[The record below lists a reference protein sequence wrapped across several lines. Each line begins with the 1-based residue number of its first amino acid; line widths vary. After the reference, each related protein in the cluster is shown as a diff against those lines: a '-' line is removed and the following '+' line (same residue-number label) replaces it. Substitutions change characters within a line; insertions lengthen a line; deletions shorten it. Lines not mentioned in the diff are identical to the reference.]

1 MAFQQFRTRNR
12 DPLSLEMLWDHDGMT
27 HLHENDEGRPVLRLR
42 VMRGDDIV
50 FGPGK
55 AALLESIE
63 QTGSILAAGK
73 AMGMSYKRAWQLV
86 ETMNRLF
93 REPVVERMR
102 GGADRGGARLTEA
115 GVQAL
120 ALYRRMQD
128 DAKAASAGSMAEL
141 EHMLVDP

>member
-1 MAFQQFRTRNR
+1 
-12 DPLSLEMLWDHDGMT
+12 MT
-27 HLHENDEGRPVLRLR
+27 HLHEADEGEPVLRLR

-86 ETMNRLF
+86 ETMNRVF

-102 GGADRGGARLTEA
+102 GGADRGGAKLTPSGE
-115 GVQAL
+115 QAL
-120 ALYRRMQD
+120 ALYRHIQEQ
-128 DAKAASAGSMAEL
+128 AKSVSRASMAEL
-141 EHMLVDP
+141 KDMLVDP

>member
-1 MAFQQFRTRNR
+1 
-12 DPLSLEMLWDHDGMT
+12 MT
-27 HLHENDEGRPVLRLR
+27 HLHENEEGRPVLRLR

>member
-1 MAFQQFRTRNR
+1 
-12 DPLSLEMLWDHDGMT
+12 MT
-27 HLHENDEGRPVLRLR
+27 HLHEDDEGRPVLRLR

-55 AALLESIE
+55 ALLLESIE

-102 GGADRGGARLTEA
+102 GGADRGGARLTET
-115 GVQAL
+115 GMQAL
-120 ALYRRMQD
+120 ALYRRIQD
-128 DAKAASAGSMAEL
+128 EAKAASAGSMAEL
-141 EHMLVDP
+141 KGMLGEP

>member
-1 MAFQQFRTRNR
+1 V
-12 DPLSLEMLWDHDGMT
+12 T
-27 HLHENDEGRPVLRLR
+27 HLHEAEEGEPVLRLR
-42 VMRGDDIV
+42 VMRGDDII

-55 AALLESIE
+55 AQLLESIE

-86 ETMNRLF
+86 ESMNRAF

-115 GVQAL
+115 GTQAL
-120 ALYRRMQD
+120 ALYRRIQD
-128 DAKAASAGSMAEL
+128 QARTASADSMTQL
-141 EHMLVDP
+141 KDMLDDPA

>member
-1 MAFQQFRTRNR
+1 MAFQQLRTRNR
-12 DPLSLEMLWDHDGMT
+12 NPLSLEMLWDHDGMT
-27 HLHENDEGRPVLRLR
+27 HLHENEEGRPVLRLR

>member
-1 MAFQQFRTRNR
+1 
-12 DPLSLEMLWDHDGMT
+12 MT
-27 HLHENDEGRPVLRLR
+27 HLHEDDEGKPVLRLR

>member
-1 MAFQQFRTRNR
+1 
-12 DPLSLEMLWDHDGMT
+12 MT

>member
-1 MAFQQFRTRNR
+1 MRNR
-12 DPLSLEMLWDHDGMT
+12 NPLSLELLWDHDGMT

>member
-1 MAFQQFRTRNR
+1 
-12 DPLSLEMLWDHDGMT
+12 MT
-27 HLHENDEGRPVLRLR
+27 HLHEDDEGRPVLRLR

-120 ALYRRMQD
+120 ALYRRIQAE
-128 DAKAASAGSMAEL
+128 AKAASNASMAEL
-141 EHMLVDP
+141 KGMLVDP

>member
-1 MAFQQFRTRNR
+1 
-12 DPLSLEMLWDHDGMT
+12 MT
-27 HLHENDEGRPVLRLR
+27 HLHEDDEGRPVLRLR

-102 GGADRGGARLTEA
+102 GGADRGGARLTET
-115 GVQAL
+115 GMQAL
-120 ALYRRMQD
+120 ALYRRIQD
-128 DAKAASAGSMAEL
+128 EAKAASAGSMAEL
-141 EHMLVDP
+141 KGMLGEP

>member
-1 MAFQQFRTRNR
+1 
-12 DPLSLEMLWDHDGMT
+12 MT
-27 HLHENDEGRPVLRLR
+27 HLHEDDEGRPVLRLR

>member
-1 MAFQQFRTRNR
+1 
-12 DPLSLEMLWDHDGMT
+12 MT
-27 HLHENDEGRPVLRLR
+27 HLHENEEGRPVLRLR

-128 DAKAASAGSMAEL
+128 DAKAASARSMAEL
-141 EHMLVDP
+141 KDMLVDP

>member
-1 MAFQQFRTRNR
+1 
-12 DPLSLEMLWDHDGMT
+12 MT

-128 DAKAASAGSMAEL
+128 DAKAASAGLMAEL